1 MRRVHRLVI
10 GAVLVVAQ
18 AACGGGRNDERVA
31 SARLAVRNRARF
43 ESQPAGKAI
52 SVTLPAATSATVGV
66 PIQLVAQV
74 KDKNGK
80 TVNGVALTWASS
92 DPTVASVSNGGLLTP
107 LRGGAATVTA
117 SASGAVGSTLV
128 TVRDPVAASARPATS
143 APTWPA
149 SPTGRPKFPF
159 ADLMKSG
166 MGWRS
171 LEAGDVWD
179 APFPALTA
187 DGYPAA
193 LKPGQRAVSA
203 VAWYDSH
210 YPAGRYVVLWDGAG
224 SIGFP
229 DEQGHGR
236 RGVGQ
241 PHRDRR
247 HRHSRAR
254 SGSRSTAPARPIR
267 FATCASSGP
276 APNPPTRCSR
286 STRSS

>member
-1 MRRVHRLVI
+1 
-10 GAVLVVAQ
+10 
-18 AACGGGRNDERVA
+18 
-31 SARLAVRNRARF
+31 
-43 ESQPAGKAI
+43 
-52 SVTLPAATSATVGV
+52 V

-74 KDKNGK
+74 KDKSGK

-92 DPTVASVSNGGLLTP
+92 DPTVASVSNGGMLTP
-107 LRGGAATVTA
+107 LRRRR
-117 SASGAVGSTLV
+117 
-128 TVRDPVAASARPATS
+128 RDGDRERERRGRIDAGDGARPGSSHRLARATS

-149 SPTGRPKFPF
+149 SPTGRPNFPF

-229 DEQGHGR
+229 MSKVTVAEASANRIAIDVTDTSGPALGLDRQHQ
-236 RGVGQ
+236 RG
-241 PHRDRR
+241 
-247 HRHSRAR
+247 
-254 SGSRSTAPARPIR
+254 PIR